1 MAQALG
7 IVVAIQE
14 SMAWL
19 ASKDGSGKALMAT
32 MISAFPELA
41 GIAGRVVDVSK
52 TRFSKEEVRGGVV
65 KISFEAP
72 INHAALQSQYPS
84 LGDVLALFEP
94 LLVRLRRPEDG
105 AVFADASI
113 QEGVIRSSFHF
124 SDDQL
129 VWLGETVDPVR
140 WDEAET
146 LTVDA
151 EVDFSLVPL
160 GVSLAAVPF
169 PAMKFRA
176 VLQRKGSLALTC
188 IEAGVSQFENVASLA
203 FDLGQFRK
211 LLRQDFRAEL
221 NLVAPPSDSEE
232 WTIQA
237 LFRIAFPSAS
247 VVTALMQWFRSFI
260 GGQVSRMDSL
270 IAIAHMSLALSKD
283 ADSMAKGA

>member
-1 MAQALG
+1 MAHALG
-7 IVVAIQE
+7 VLVAMQE

-19 ASKDGSGKALMAT
+19 ASKDGSGKVFMAA
-32 MISAFPELA
+32 MMSAFPALKGVA
-41 GIAGRVVDVSK
+41 SRIVDVPR
-52 TRFSKEEVRGGVV
+52 TRFSKKEVQGGVV

-72 INHAALQSQYPS
+72 INHAALQSEYPS
-84 LGDVLALFEP
+84 LGDFVALFEP
-94 LLVRLRRPEDG
+94 LLIRLRRPEDG

-113 QEGVIRSSFHF
+113 QEGVIRSSFYF
-124 SDDQL
+124 SDGQM
-129 VWLGETVDPVR
+129 VWQGKTVDPVR

-146 LTVDA
+146 FTVNV
-151 EVDFSLVPL
+151 EVECSLVPL

-188 IEAGVSQFENVASLA
+188 IEASESQFENVASLA
-203 FDLGQFRK
+203 FDMDQFRR
-211 LLRQDFRAEL
+211 LLRKDFRAEL

-237 LFRIAFPSAS
+237 LLRVGFPSAS

-260 GGQVSRMDSL
+260 GGQVSRMESL
-270 IAIAHMSLALSKD
+270 KALADLSSALSKD
-283 ADSMAKGA
+283 ADSMPKGA